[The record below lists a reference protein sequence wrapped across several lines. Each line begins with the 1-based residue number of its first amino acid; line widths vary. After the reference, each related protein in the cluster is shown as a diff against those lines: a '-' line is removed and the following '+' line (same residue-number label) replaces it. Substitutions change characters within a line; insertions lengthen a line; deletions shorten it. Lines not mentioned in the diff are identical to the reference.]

1 MFCHGFKLKLSY
13 VTKLDIIRQCFF
25 MMTPLHYSPD
35 KTLQESSGCGT
46 MFLRPVLPQNDMFT
60 LDLVLMRWPNA
71 SLYRAPAKGTV

>member
-1 MFCHGFKLKLSY
+1 
-13 VTKLDIIRQCFF
+13 

>member
-1 MFCHGFKLKLSY
+1 
-13 VTKLDIIRQCFF
+13 
-25 MMTPLHYSPD
+25 MMTPLRHSPD

-60 LDLVLMRWPNA
+60 LDLGLMRWPNA